1 MEIRAEHVGL
11 LHPQTPTLHPA
22 FSFSAL
28 IAAARGPKV
37 PRAGGTRAESESGQ
51 CSCLQGVLG
60 LVSAAPYSLKALHAL
75 HVRVTVTISQPNY
88 LCSSASPC
96 GTSSNLKAEKA
107 AWHEV
112 EKGKLVVYIEGE
124 DSGESLIRL
133 QSEDKINIYT

>member
-11 LHPQTPTLHPA
+11 LHPQIPTLHPA

-37 PRAGGTRAESESGQ
+37 LRAEGVKTESESGQ
-51 CSCLQGVLG
+51 CSCLQGALD
-60 LVSAAPYSLKALHAL
+60 LVRAAPCALALHTL
-75 HVRVTVTISQPNY
+75 HVRATVTTLEPNY

-124 DSGESLIRL
+124 DSGESPIRL